1 MDERVMKKCIGKPI
15 PLWDMT
21 HRLPVNRSTGPD
33 LQDFGST
40 FSYNYAYMDVIEPSF
55 LEKQW
60 FITGVLVLFMAALY
74 GPYLYIYTHTDDAS
88 SSDLLIADLMA
99 LSFIA
104 LFGGMAWKLGRG
116 LFFGL
121 RHRPIRFHRESRKL
135 YAIRSRRFFAK
146 PGEGD
151 VVWDAP
157 WTEDSIFCLHREITS
172 FGTVFHIRHYSVD
185 DQGNVTRVFSIGREW
200 TGRAQVEMA
209 LAQWNYW
216 CAYMNDG
223 PSALPNPMLFH
234 TQQETPRESFLFS
247 MYSFGMRAPVF
258 VRLLMMPLILVFTV
272 MRIAAN
278 ATCRD
283 PVWPEAIEKI
293 SAIANDDPYAEPK
306 DGTPVG
312 WGETI
317 LAQQR
322 GEYPNDPKAR
332 ADGWTGDPDGRSYA
346 AVWLENPEDATRTA
360 THAMRVARE
369 RARATGS

>member
-1 MDERVMKKCIGKPI
+1 MKKCIGR
-15 PLWDMT
+15 PLPTWDQV
-21 HRLPVNRSTGPD
+21 HRLPIDRSVGPD
-33 LQDFGST
+33 IQDFGST
-40 FSYNYAYMDVIEPSF
+40 FCINSNYMDVIEPSF

-60 FITGVLVLFMAALY
+60 FITGVVLAFISMGLGPHIYAFTHADGSSGDFIMNCLAIAAVAIFGQLV
-74 GPYLYIYTHTDDAS
+74 
-88 SSDLLIADLMA
+88 
-99 LSFIA
+99 
-104 LFGGMAWKLGRG
+104 WKLGRG

-121 RHRPIRFHRESRKL
+121 RHRPIRFHRQTRKL

-151 VVWDAP
+151 VVWEVP
-157 WTEDSIFCLHREITS
+157 WTEESIFCLHREITS
-172 FGTVFHIRHYSVD
+172 WGTVFHIRHYTVD

-200 TGRAQVEMA
+200 TGKAQVEMA

-223 PSALPNPMLFH
+223 PSGLPKPMLFH

-247 MYSFGMRAPVF
+247 MYSFGMRAPVL
-258 VRLLMMPLILVFTV
+258 VRLLMMPMILVFTV

-283 PVWPEAIEKI
+283 PVWPGAIERI
-293 SAIANDDPYAEPK
+293 SAIASNDPYAEPGP
-306 DGTPVG
+306 GTPVG
-312 WGETI
+312 WGDTI

-332 ADGWTGDPDGRSYA
+332 AAGWTGQSDGSQHA
-346 AVWLENPEDATRTA
+346 AAWLERPTGCTTR
-360 THAMRVARE
+360 
-369 RARATGS
+369 